1 MPFLK
6 TLIVSVCRWPLRPTG
21 VTHHSSLLL
30 AKQSSRRSPWPA
42 SAAPPLITR
51 CSDAAAGVTTGVTT
65 GITAGITTS
74 ATVAGVTSTTTAALT
89 TSAGATAARLR
100 FQKCRNIADSISDA
114 RSVDALERAADVQP
128 PFVLQRFHAAPADGG
143 VHVLIDP
150 RPRDRRHLRQI
161 HKLGNA
167 AHRHLALLPHLR
179 VEPLGLGEEPK
190 LLQDVSPTVALLCQ
204 NELNADLVHV
214 RGVESVDEPNSTG
227 VVLDIARFLQVVKI
241 GRASCRQR

>member
-21 VTHHSSLLL
+21 VAHHSSLLL

-51 CSDAAAGVTTGVTT
+51 CSDAAAGVTT
-65 GITAGITTS
+65 
-74 ATVAGVTSTTTAALT
+74 TTTAALT

-204 NELNADLVHV
+204 NELNADLVHATAP
-214 RGVESVDEPNSTG
+214 ESFV
-227 VVLDIARFLQVVKI
+227 
-241 GRASCRQR
+241 